1 MGEIIKADESAI
13 CNGTPRKGV
22 LLKWRKESQR
32 KDTMKYKSV
41 SFSDMLRTGDTEK
54 CDLSRLVQLAT
65 EIF

>member
-41 SFSDMLRTGDTEK
+41 SFSDMLRTHNKQKKETN
-54 CDLSRLVQLAT
+54 LVILK
-65 EIF
+65 